1 MYNLFRKPTRIVEF
15 FDYKFCD
22 CLEIRR
28 EVTIMVVVANNK
40 IRTEGVYGFVNRL
53 FAVRPVRDTY
63 NFRGSGT
70 DFKTKRSIKRIYG

>member
-1 MYNLFRKPTRIVEF
+1 
-15 FDYKFCD
+15 
-22 CLEIRR
+22 
-28 EVTIMVVVANNK
+28 MVVVANNK